1 MLANVLAFQ
10 ILLEEKIEEMNASN
24 RRESDWQGL
33 VNEVS
38 ELYFNSVANDD
49 VSWMNGSHML
59 L

>member
-1 MLANVLAFQ
+1 
-10 ILLEEKIEEMNASN
+10 MNASN